1 MHLQHAYEKA
11 IASQN
16 YKDDPMQRRIIMAL
30 EQIEQT
36 VLESK
41 WYWFQRSSQV
51 DGLYMYGPVGVGK
64 TFLMDLF
71 YQNSKV
77 KKIKRYHFHHF
88 MQHIHGELRARQG
101 QTNPLDRI
109 AKDFAKHCQI
119 LCLDEFIVYDI
130 ADAMIL
136 ANLLETLLKEGV
148 TLIATSNTKPSE
160 LYLKGLQRQRF
171 LPAIDLLQRY
181 CTVIEM
187 QSQKDYRLNRDV
199 VDKAYL
205 YPHNQQ
211 NEAILTEQF
220 ARLESEVV
228 EGGTILIQK
237 RSIPFVKQ
245 GHRSIWFDF
254 EVLCNIPRSQLDYLE
269 LSKRFDTIFLSAVP
283 AFRPQD
289 TSRARLFMLLIDV
302 LYDEHARVILT
313 AEKKINELY
322 ISGPLYHEFQRTKS
336 RLHEMQSAS
345 YMM

>member
-1 MHLQHAYEKA
+1 MQLLKAYEQA

-16 YKDDPMQRRIIMAL
+16 FKDDPMQRRIIMAL
-30 EQIEQT
+30 VQIEQSILAT
-36 VLESK
+36 R
-41 WYWFQRSSQV
+41 WYWFHLNGYTL
-51 DGLYMYGPVGVGK
+51 GLYMYGPVGVGK

-71 YQNSKV
+71 YQNTAV

-101 QTNPLDRI
+101 QKNPLDRI
-109 AKDFAKHCQI
+109 AKDFSKLCQV

-136 ANLLETLLKEGV
+136 ANLLDALFKEGV

-171 LPAIDLLQRY
+171 LPAIDLLQQH
-181 CTVIEM
+181 CKIIEM
-187 QSQKDYRLNRDV
+187 ESKKDYRLNREV

-211 NEAILTEQF
+211 SEAILTEQF
-220 ARLESEVV
+220 DRLESEVV
-228 EGGTILIQK
+228 ADGIILIQK
-237 RSIPFVKQ
+237 RPIPFVKQ
-245 GHRSIWFDF
+245 GHRTIWFEF

-269 LSKRFDTIFLSAVP
+269 LSTRFDTIFLSEVP
-283 AFRPQD
+283 AFKPED

-302 LYDEHARVILT
+302 LYDEGVRMIIS

-322 ISGPLYHEFQRTKS
+322 ISGPLHHEFQRTKS
-336 RLHEMQSAS
+336 RLFEMQSKS
-345 YMM
+345 YLS